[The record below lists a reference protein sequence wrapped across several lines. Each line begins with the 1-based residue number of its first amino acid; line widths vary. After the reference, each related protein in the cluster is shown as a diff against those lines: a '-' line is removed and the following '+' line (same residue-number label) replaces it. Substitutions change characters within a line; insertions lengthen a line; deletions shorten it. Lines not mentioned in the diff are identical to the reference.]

1 VLSAGF
7 AGPSVIVVREC
18 IGEAAPIMITA
29 LYKYDGALIVAELS
43 ASGCGRT
50 RLPFRLLQYAAA
62 GRASDAYLEPR
73 QQPKLGGIA
82 IV

>member
-7 AGPSVIVVREC
+7 AAECIVVRE
-18 IGEAAPIMITA
+18 GKRPQTHDYR
-29 LYKYDGALIVAELS
+29 YKYDGAFALIVAELS

>member
-1 VLSAGF
+1 VRGS
-7 AGPSVIVVREC
+7 GPNHDYR
-18 IGEAAPIMITA
+18 
-29 LYKYDGALIVAELS
+29 YKYDGAFKLIVAELIVAELS
-43 ASGCGRT
+43 ASDH
-50 RLPFRLLQYAAA
+50 AAA

>member
-1 VLSAGF
+1 MLSAGF
-7 AGPSVIVVREC
+7 AGPSVFVWCVR
-18 IGEAAPIMITA
+18 GSGPNHDYR
-29 LYKYDGALIVAELS
+29 YKYDGAFKLIVAELS